1 MRILTLTYLP
11 EYQFCAL
18 IYNSKREII
27 TLVVLAITIVIF
39 GYLVYQINIISF
51 TLNSVLEQNS
61 LFYER
66 ISRENSELANLELNN
81 NNNNSG
87 TTASNSISE
96 QLTLNNISSQMASE
110 SQNSGSSGSGSSG
123 GSESGGQAVESRPFP
138 YDLIHNAIAADP
150 STILSVVVRTA
161 IIATLVFVI
170 VKWLGGKGIGQLSP
184 FGLLIVVGLGSAIG
198 DPMLYK
204 EISITQSMAAV
215 IIVVIFFKVI
225 DYLTLKSRRFR
236 DSLEPKP
243 ILLVEHGMLV
253 DEGLKKAK
261 LDITE
266 FEAEMRLK
274 GIENVREIKYARL
287 ESNGRISFIM
297 RKKMASDDLK
307 GDE

>member
-1 MRILTLTYLP
+1 MIN
-11 EYQFCAL
+11 
-18 IYNSKREII
+18 NSKREII
-27 TLVVLAITIVIF
+27 TLIVLAITIVIF
-39 GYLVYQINIISF
+39 GYLVYQINLISV

-61 LFYER
+61 LLYER
-66 ISRENSELANLELNN
+66 ISSENQELPNLQR
-81 NNNNSG
+81 NSSS
-87 TTASNSISE
+87 TSSNGISE
-96 QLTLNNISSQMASE
+96 QLTLSNASSQMASE
-110 SQNSGSSGSGSSG
+110 SESRTSGSGGSSD
-123 GSESGGQAVESRPFP
+123 SSSGGQAVESRPFP

-161 IIATLVFVI
+161 IIATLVFII

-204 EISITQSMAAV
+204 EISITQAMAAV
-215 IIVVIFFKVI
+215 IIAVIFFKVI

-243 ILLVEHGMLV
+243 ILLVEQGSIV
-253 DEGLKKAK
+253 DNGLKKAK
-261 LDITE
+261 MDITE

-274 GIENVREIKYARL
+274 GIEDVREIKYARL
-287 ESNGRISFIM
+287 ESKGSISFIM
-297 RKKMASDDLK
+297 TKKMASDDLK